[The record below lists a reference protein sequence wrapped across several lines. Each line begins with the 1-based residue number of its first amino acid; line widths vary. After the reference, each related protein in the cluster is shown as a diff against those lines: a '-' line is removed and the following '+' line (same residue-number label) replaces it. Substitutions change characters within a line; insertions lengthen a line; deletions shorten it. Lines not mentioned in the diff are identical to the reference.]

1 LRWVVSNNDSS
12 CSTVMKLLQFFAYM
26 SHDVQKQGQRN
37 TQIWDSI
44 S

>member
-12 CSTVMKLLQFFAYM
+12 CSTVMKLLQFCAYM
-26 SHDVQKQGQRN
+26 SHDVQKQAQRN